1 MKPAGVILYAEDE
14 DNDVFFL
21 QHAFKV
27 AESSYTLS
35 VVTDGQQAID
45 YLAGEGP
52 FADRK
57 RHPLPALVL
66 LDIMMPR
73 KTGLEVLEWIR
84 QQRQF
89 RLLPVLM
96 LTSSARPEDRD
107 KARELGADD
116 YHLKPSSP
124 LKLVDLVKLLHTSW
138 LIPAPRRRAKI
149 LRKS

>member
-21 QHAFKV
+21 EHAFKV
-27 AESSYTLS
+27 AGSSYTLS

-57 RHPLPALVL
+57 RHPLPVLVL

-84 QQRQF
+84 QQPQF
-89 RLLPVLM
+89 KLLPVLM
-96 LTSSARPEDRD
+96 LTSSSRPEDKD

-116 YHLKPSSP
+116 YHLKPSDP
-124 LKLVDLVKLLHTSW
+124 LKLVAVVKGLHTSW
-138 LIPAPRRRAKI
+138 LIPTPSRRAKV
-149 LRKS
+149 LKKS